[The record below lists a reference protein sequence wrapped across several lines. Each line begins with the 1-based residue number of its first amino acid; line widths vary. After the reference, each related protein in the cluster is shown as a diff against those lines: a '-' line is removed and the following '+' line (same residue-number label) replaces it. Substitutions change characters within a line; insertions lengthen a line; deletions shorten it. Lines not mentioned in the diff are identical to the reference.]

1 MHPKQKPQPRH
12 KCTQRPVEAHT
23 DKNTLEHPPNYT
35 KTHTHTQTQKSRS
48 KENNQIYIEQI
59 QYK

>member
-12 KCTQRPVEAHT
+12 KCTQRPIETHR
-23 DKNTLEHPPNYT
+23 DKNKLEHPPN
-35 KTHTHTQTQKSRS
+35 HTNTDTQTQKSRS
-48 KENNQIYIEQI
+48 KENNQIHIKQI